1 MGDSTPDALTFDL
14 VDRLAAISVSRG
26 RVSYLHENDL
36 YDITNTNFGKFLLES
51 QGWERL
57 NPRSGRQTDKHSSGR
72 RSVELSSELRPVLSN
87 RSI

>member
-51 QGWERL
+51 QGWE
-57 NPRSGRQTDKHSSGR
+57 PAQPAQRSSDRQAFQWPEIGGNIK
-72 RSVELSSELRPVLSN
+72 
-87 RSI
+87 